1 MRTDSGHREAAVDAL
16 LEMGGRAVQETPE
29 SVVTH
34 LTPPDDLDATLSKLR
49 RRLLALGI
57 PDPELV
63 HAWQPHEAWEKLW
76 KQGLGLRRVT
86 DRIGVLPSWCSP
98 EESLPEITIVIDPGM
113 AFGTAEHATTRGS
126 LRLLDQA
133 VSAADRILD
142 AGAGSAIL
150 SIAAAKLGAKQ
161 VTAVELDPYAC
172 EAARDNVRRNGAR
185 GVDVVQ
191 AEITPGWLAAAGSF
205 DGIVANMQ
213 TGIILPL
220 LRPFRR
226 ALAEH
231 GWLIVSGVLADEWP
245 RIQAAAAGSGLSLVS
260 VDAEEEW
267 RSAWFSAEI

>member
-1 MRTDSGHREAAVDAL
+1 
-16 LEMGGRAVQETPE
+16 MGGRAVQETPE

-34 LTPPDDLDATLSKLR
+34 LTPPDDLDAKLSALR
-49 RRLLALGI
+49 GRLLARGI
-57 PDPELV
+57 PDPEV
-63 HAWQPHEAWEKLW
+63 THAWQPHEAWEKLW
-76 KQGLGLRRVT
+76 KQGLDLRRVT
-86 DRIGVLPSWCSP
+86 DRIGVLPSWCRP
-98 EESLPEITIVIDPGM
+98 EESLPEITLVIDPGM

-150 SIAAAKLGAKQ
+150 SIAAAKLGAKR
-161 VTAVELDPYAC
+161 VTAVEIDPYAC
-172 EAARDNVRRNGAR
+172 EAARDNVRRNEVR
-185 GVDVVQ
+185 VVDVVE
-191 AEITPGWLAAAGSF
+191 AEITPGWLAAAGPF

-226 ALAEH
+226 VLAED

-267 RSAWFSAEI
+267 RSAWFSAEV